1 MSKPW
6 NTNNDWMKPNQR
18 DHFSEGIA
26 FSRWAEAVKSE
37 EIYRE
42 KQKGNL
48 FRKEKNETQEHKR
61 NRAMG
66 E

>member
-37 EIYRE
+37 EIYKEQQERKNNE
-42 KQKGNL
+42 KPRDN
-48 FRKEKNETQEHKR
+48 KR
-61 NRAMG
+61 DTEDG
-66 E
+66 ERG

>member
-26 FSRWAEAVKSE
+26 FSRWVEAVKSE
-37 EIYRE
+37 EIYKQQERKNNE
-42 KQKGNL
+42 KPRDN
-48 FRKEKNETQEHKR
+48 KR
-61 NRAMG
+61 DT
-66 E
+66 ESSQQS